1 MYNIIQGLYIRYS
14 NDSKKGKGNVMKNIW
29 SWILLLFLLILFC
42 VWTKKDSIHISSDTA
57 IHAPAAQSTISEK
70 NYIEYSITQVR
81 DGYALNGN
89 FTDTRQQNSL
99 SDTCTAA
106 ASSLTLEGTTTNST
120 LEGKEAISLTNTI
133 LPHFIANY
141 SNGKITYRDEILV
154 VSGNVK
160 GYEAKH
166 TMQTL
171 LSDTTIA
178 TQDETKVL
186 LVEPINFVINK
197 NTNQFQ
203 LSGTFTNQKQIHA
216 LSKFLRP
223 TYSTVNLRKN
233 SHRIDKGA
241 IALTKKILPTFS
253 KNYSTGKIKYTH
265 ETLIVEGIV
274 ENQDALDTMNSL
286 LSNASIPVEN
296 LTILNPEIA
305 KRAEAEKRAKE
316 EARLAALAK
325 VQAAK
330 QAKEKE
336 VREAEEKA
344 RLEAEKA
351 KAMLDQE
358 KAEKQKAEEKARL
371 KLEAIK
377 AKANSDKEA
386 KLAKEEA
393 TRKSKAEQKLN
404 EARKAKLATEAA
416 KINIS
421 KLLKIENI
429 EFEVAKGSLTTKGK
443 NTVDKLA
450 NILKQYANIKVE
462 VAGHTDSDGSAI
474 FNQKLSQSRVDTVK
488 NRLISKGINS
498 GRLTAKG
505 YGESKPLVAN
515 TSDVNKA
522 KNRRVEINI
531 QGE

>member
-1 MYNIIQGLYIRYS
+1 M
-14 NDSKKGKGNVMKNIW
+14 KKIW
-29 SWILLLFLLILFC
+29 YWILLLFLLILFC

-57 IHAPAAQSTISEK
+57 THTPATQSTISAK
-70 NYIEYSITQVR
+70 KYIDYSITQIR

-89 FTDTRQQNSL
+89 FTDNRQQKSL
-99 SDTCTAA
+99 NDTCTAA
-106 ASSLTLEGTTTNST
+106 ASSLTIQGTTTNST
-120 LEGKEAISLTNTI
+120 LAGKEAISLTNTI

-141 SNGKITYRDEILV
+141 SNGKITYHDETLI

-160 GYEAKH
+160 GYEAKD

-171 LSDTTIA
+171 LNDSTIA

-186 LVEPINFVINK
+186 LVEPIDFVINK
-197 NTNQFQ
+197 NIKQFQ
-203 LSGTFTNQKQIHA
+203 LSGTFTNQNQIRI
-216 LSKFLRP
+216 LTKYLRP

-253 KNYSTGKIKYTH
+253 KKYSTGKIKYTH

-274 ENQDALDTMNSL
+274 ESQEALDIMNGL
-286 LSNASIPVEN
+286 LSDASIPIEN
-296 LTILNPEIA
+296 LSILNPEIA
-305 KRAEAEKRAKE
+305 KRAEVEKYAKEE

-325 VQAAK
+325 VQVDK

-336 VREAEEKA
+336 VREAEKKTQ
-344 RLEAEKA
+344 LEAEKT
-351 KAMLDQE
+351 
-358 KAEKQKAEEKARL
+358 KAEEKDRL
-371 KLEAIK
+371 KLETIK
-377 AKANSDKEA
+377 AKSNKEA
-386 KLAKEEA
+386 KLAV
-393 TRKSKAEQKLN
+393 
-404 EARKAKLATEAA
+404 EAA
-416 KINIS
+416 KVNIS

-429 EFEVAKGSLTTKGK
+429 EFEVAKGSLTIKGK

-450 NILKQYANIKVE
+450 NILKQYANIHIE

-488 NRLISKGINS
+488 NRLISKGINT

-505 YGESKPLVAN
+505 YGESKPLIPN
-515 TSDVNKA
+515 TSDASKA